1 MVTRTSEG
9 GVRSRSILRCE
20 GKGRKGAKLR
30 ERERE
35 WRKWMSV
42 CEMICMERSEG
53 RKRRVKKKR
62 E

>member
-20 GKGRKGAKLR
+20 GKGRKGAKLSVSK

-35 WRKWMSV
+35 SG
-42 CEMICMERSEG
+42 ENG
-53 RKRRVKKKR
+53 
-62 E
+62 